1 MRLSDIVVLGN
12 NKRYILTNKYQLNN
26 NIYYL
31 AYELLNEEKKENFV
45 FVKEVYDDG
54 YYVIL
59 EKNEDILVKL
69 ISQKIHKLFMDFFMT
84 KCLTHHNLCGK
95 ISLEKGVKIWN

>member
-1 MRLSDIVVLGN
+1 MRLNDIVVLEN
-12 NKRYILTNKYQLNN
+12 NKRYILTNKYKLNN

-31 AYELLNEEKKENFV
+31 AYELLDNEKTDKFV

-59 EKNEDILVKL
+59 EKDENILAKL
-69 ISQKIHKLFMDFFMT
+69 ISQK
-84 KCLTHHNLCGK
+84 N
-95 ISLEKGVKIWN
+95 S

>member
-1 MRLSDIVVLGN
+1 MRINDIVILEN
-12 NKRYILTNKYQLNN
+12 NKRYILTNKYELNN

-31 AYELLNEEKKENFV
+31 AYELLDNEKTDKFV

-59 EKNEDILVKL
+59 EKNEDILLKL
-69 ISQKIHKLFMDFFMT
+69 IT
-84 KCLTHHNLCGK
+84 KNN
-95 ISLEKGVKIWN
+95 S

>member
-1 MRLSDIVVLGN
+1 VRINDIVVLEN
-12 NKRYILTNKYQLNN
+12 NKRYILTNKYELNN

-31 AYELLNEEKKENFV
+31 AYELLDNEKTDKFV

-59 EKNEDILVKL
+59 EKNEDILLKL
-69 ISQKIHKLFMDFFMT
+69 IT
-84 KCLTHHNLCGK
+84 KKN
-95 ISLEKGVKIWN
+95 S

>member
-1 MRLSDIVVLGN
+1 MRLNDIVVLEN
-12 NKRYILTNKYQLNN
+12 NKRYILTNKYKLNN

-31 AYELLNEEKKENFV
+31 AYELSDNEKTDKFV

-59 EKNEDILVKL
+59 EKDENILAKL
-69 ISQKIHKLFMDFFMT
+69 ISQK
-84 KCLTHHNLCGK
+84 N
-95 ISLEKGVKIWN
+95 S

>member
-1 MRLSDIVVLGN
+1 MRLNDIVVLEN
-12 NKRYILTNKYQLNN
+12 NKRYILTNKYELNN

-31 AYELLNEEKKENFV
+31 AYELSDNEKTDKFV

-59 EKNEDILVKL
+59 EKNEDILLKL
-69 ISQKIHKLFMDFFMT
+69 INQK
-84 KCLTHHNLCGK
+84 N
-95 ISLEKGVKIWN
+95 S

>member
-1 MRLSDIVVLGN
+1 MRINDIVILEN
-12 NKRYILTNKYQLNN
+12 NKRYLLTNKYELNN

-31 AYELLNEEKKENFV
+31 AYELLDNEKTNKFV

-59 EKNEDILVKL
+59 EKDENILAKL
-69 ISQKIHKLFMDFFMT
+69 ISQK
-84 KCLTHHNLCGK
+84 N
-95 ISLEKGVKIWN
+95 S

>member
-1 MRLSDIVVLGN
+1 MRINDIVVLEN
-12 NKRYILTNKYQLNN
+12 NKRYILTNKYELDN

-31 AYELLNEEKKENFV
+31 AYELLDNEKTDKFV

-59 EKNEDILVKL
+59 ENNEDILLKL
-69 ISQKIHKLFMDFFMT
+69 INKKNS
-84 KCLTHHNLCGK
+84 
-95 ISLEKGVKIWN
+95 

>member
-1 MRLSDIVVLGN
+1 MRINDIVILEN
-12 NKRYILTNKYQLNN
+12 NKRYILTNKYELNN

-31 AYELLNEEKKENFV
+31 AYELLDNEKTDKFV

-59 EKNEDILVKL
+59 EKNEDILLKL
-69 ISQKIHKLFMDFFMT
+69 IT
-84 KCLTHHNLCGK
+84 KKN
-95 ISLEKGVKIWN
+95 S

>member
-1 MRLSDIVVLGN
+1 MRINDIVILEN
-12 NKRYILTNKYQLNN
+12 NKRYILTNKYELDN

-31 AYELLNEEKKENFV
+31 AYELLHNEKTDKFV

-59 EKNEDILVKL
+59 EKNEDILLKL
-69 ISQKIHKLFMDFFMT
+69 INQK
-84 KCLTHHNLCGK
+84 N
-95 ISLEKGVKIWN
+95 S

>member
-1 MRLSDIVVLGN
+1 MRLNDIVVLEN
-12 NKRYILTNKYQLNN
+12 NKRYILTNKYELNN

-31 AYELLNEEKKENFV
+31 AYELSDNEKTDKFV

-59 EKNEDILVKL
+59 EKNENILLKL
-69 ISQKIHKLFMDFFMT
+69 ISQK
-84 KCLTHHNLCGK
+84 N
-95 ISLEKGVKIWN
+95 S

>member
-1 MRLSDIVVLGN
+1 MRLSDIVVLEN

-69 ISQKIHKLFMDFFMT
+69 ISQK
-84 KCLTHHNLCGK
+84 N
-95 ISLEKGVKIWN
+95 S

>member
-1 MRLSDIVVLGN
+1 MRLNDIVVLEN
-12 NKRYILTNKYQLNN
+12 NKRYILTNKYELNN

-31 AYELLNEEKKENFV
+31 AYELSDNEKTDKFV

-59 EKNEDILVKL
+59 EKNENILAKL
-69 ISQKIHKLFMDFFMT
+69 ISQK
-84 KCLTHHNLCGK
+84 N
-95 ISLEKGVKIWN
+95 S

>member
-1 MRLSDIVVLGN
+1 MRLSDIVVLEN

-31 AYELLNEEKKENFV
+31 AYEILNEEKKENFV

-69 ISQKIHKLFMDFFMT
+69 ISQK
-84 KCLTHHNLCGK
+84 N
-95 ISLEKGVKIWN
+95 S

>member
-1 MRLSDIVVLGN
+1 MRINDIVVLEN

-31 AYELLNEEKKENFV
+31 AYELLDNEKTDKFV
-45 FVKEVYDDG
+45 FVKEVYDDD

-59 EKNEDILVKL
+59 EKNEDILLKL
-69 ISQKIHKLFMDFFMT
+69 INQK
-84 KCLTHHNLCGK
+84 N
-95 ISLEKGVKIWN
+95 S

>member
-1 MRLSDIVVLGN
+1 MRINDIVVLEN
-12 NKRYILTNKYQLNN
+12 NKRYILTNKYELDN

-31 AYELLNEEKKENFV
+31 AYELLDNKKTDKFV

-59 EKNEDILVKL
+59 EKNEDILLKL
-69 ISQKIHKLFMDFFMT
+69 INQK
-84 KCLTHHNLCGK
+84 N
-95 ISLEKGVKIWN
+95 S

>member
-1 MRLSDIVVLGN
+1 MRLNDIVVLEN
-12 NKRYILTNKYQLNN
+12 NKRYILTNKYELNN

-31 AYELLNEEKKENFV
+31 AYELLDNEKTDKFV

-59 EKNEDILVKL
+59 EKNEDILAKL
-69 ISQKIHKLFMDFFMT
+69 ISQK
-84 KCLTHHNLCGK
+84 N
-95 ISLEKGVKIWN
+95 S

>member
-1 MRLSDIVVLGN
+1 MRLNDIVVLEN
-12 NKRYILTNKYQLNN
+12 NKRYILTNKYELNN

-31 AYELLNEEKKENFV
+31 AYELSDNEKTNKFV

-59 EKNEDILVKL
+59 EKNEDILLKL
-69 ISQKIHKLFMDFFMT
+69 INQK
-84 KCLTHHNLCGK
+84 N
-95 ISLEKGVKIWN
+95 S

>member
-1 MRLSDIVVLGN
+1 MRINDIVVLEN
-12 NKRYILTNKYQLNN
+12 KKRYILTNKYELNN

-31 AYELLNEEKKENFV
+31 AYELLDNEKTDKFV

-59 EKNEDILVKL
+59 EKDENILTKL
-69 ISQKIHKLFMDFFMT
+69 ISQK
-84 KCLTHHNLCGK
+84 N
-95 ISLEKGVKIWN
+95 S

>member
-1 MRLSDIVVLGN
+1 MRINDIVILEN
-12 NKRYILTNKYQLNN
+12 NKRYILTNKYELDN

-31 AYELLNEEKKENFV
+31 AYELLDNEKTDKFV

-59 EKNEDILVKL
+59 EKNEDILLKL
-69 ISQKIHKLFMDFFMT
+69 IT
-84 KCLTHHNLCGK
+84 KKN
-95 ISLEKGVKIWN
+95 S

>member
-1 MRLSDIVVLGN
+1 MRLNDIVVLEN
-12 NKRYILTNKYQLNN
+12 NKRYILTNKYELNN

-31 AYELLNEEKKENFV
+31 AYELSDNEKTDKFV

-59 EKNEDILVKL
+59 EKDENILAKL
-69 ISQKIHKLFMDFFMT
+69 ISQK
-84 KCLTHHNLCGK
+84 N
-95 ISLEKGVKIWN
+95 S

>member
-1 MRLSDIVVLGN
+1 MRINDIVVLEN
-12 NKRYILTNKYQLNN
+12 NKKYILTNKYELNN

-31 AYELLNEEKKENFV
+31 AYELLDNEKTDKFV

-59 EKNEDILVKL
+59 EKNEDILLKL
-69 ISQKIHKLFMDFFMT
+69 IT
-84 KCLTHHNLCGK
+84 KKN
-95 ISLEKGVKIWN
+95 S

>member
-1 MRLSDIVVLGN
+1 MRLSDIVVLEN

-31 AYELLNEEKKENFV
+31 AYELLNEEKIENFV

-69 ISQKIHKLFMDFFMT
+69 ISQK
-84 KCLTHHNLCGK
+84 N
-95 ISLEKGVKIWN
+95 S

>member
-1 MRLSDIVVLGN
+1 MRINDIVILEN
-12 NKRYILTNKYQLNN
+12 NKRYILTNKYELN

-31 AYELLNEEKKENFV
+31 AYELLDNEKTDKFV

-59 EKNEDILVKL
+59 EKNEDILLKL
-69 ISQKIHKLFMDFFMT
+69 IT
-84 KCLTHHNLCGK
+84 KKN
-95 ISLEKGVKIWN
+95 S

>member
-1 MRLSDIVVLGN
+1 MRINDIVVLEN
-12 NKRYILTNKYQLNN
+12 KKRYILTNKYELNN

-31 AYELLNEEKKENFV
+31 AYELLDNEKTDKFV

-59 EKNEDILVKL
+59 EKNEDILLKL
-69 ISQKIHKLFMDFFMT
+69 IT
-84 KCLTHHNLCGK
+84 KKN
-95 ISLEKGVKIWN
+95 S